1 MYLLRQRLCF
11 PSSALTS
18 QALALNVPPATDA
31 AHHGAEDGGWEG
43 CAFGACVRT
52 ALQYTPLSRQSVMLN
67 SR

>member
-11 PSSALTS
+11 PSSAITS
-18 QALALNVPPATDA
+18 QALALNVPLATDA
-31 AHHGAEDGGWEG
+31 AHHGCWEG